1 VTIQRKCLFVDIG
14 SFQLH
19 DSQLKMI
26 VMMIKTQVHRQE
38 ICKIR
43 VQFSLKKEMLTNIVV
58 SKNFFSIV
66 LMLIGKLNLYSHP
79 IPSWIMVHR
88 EYLMVSLTVLAVLVY
103 NVQVATNQWSTLK
116 LTIPMCVVIHA
127 V

>member
-1 VTIQRKCLFVDIG
+1 VDTG
-14 SFQLH
+14 SFHLH
-19 DSQLKMI
+19 DLQLKMI

-43 VQFSLKKEMLTNIVV
+43 VQFSLKKEMLPNIVA

-79 IPSWIMVHR
+79 IPS
-88 EYLMVSLTVLAVLVY
+88 
-103 NVQVATNQWSTLK
+103 
-116 LTIPMCVVIHA
+116 
-127 V
+127 

>member
-1 VTIQRKCLFVDIG
+1 MDTGL
-14 SFQLH
+14 FQLL

-26 VMMIKTQVHRQE
+26 VMMIKTQVPHQE

-43 VQFSLKKEMLTNIVV
+43 DQFLLKKEMLPSIAV

-79 IPSWIMVHR
+79 TPS
-88 EYLMVSLTVLAVLVY
+88 
-103 NVQVATNQWSTLK
+103 
-116 LTIPMCVVIHA
+116 
-127 V
+127 